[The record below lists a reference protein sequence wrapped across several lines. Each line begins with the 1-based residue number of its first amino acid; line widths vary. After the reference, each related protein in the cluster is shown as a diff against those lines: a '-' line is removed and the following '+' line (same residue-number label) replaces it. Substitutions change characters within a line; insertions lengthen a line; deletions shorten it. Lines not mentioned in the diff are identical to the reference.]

1 MPIHIVLEV
10 VRGTVCVLLSAVQL
24 AMTVRAIL
32 SWFPQAADSAFGDL
46 IATVT
51 EPVVAPI
58 RALADRFGWFRNSPI
73 DFSFMIAYLL
83 IFLLQGMISG
93 FTTLLF

>member
-1 MPIHIVLEV
+1 MGV
-10 VRGTVCVLLSAVQL
+10 VRIVAGIASALLSVLQVAMLIRAV
-24 AMTVRAIL
+24 L

-51 EPVVAPI
+51 EPLVAPI

-83 IFLLQGMISG
+83 IFVLQGMISG
-93 FTTLLF
+93 FTNLLF

>member
-1 MPIHIVLEV
+1 MGV
-10 VRGTVCVLLSAVQL
+10 VRIVAGLASALLSVMQV
-24 AMTVRAIL
+24 AMLIRAIL

-83 IFLLQGMISG
+83 LFVLQGMISG

>member
-1 MPIHIVLEV
+1 MGV
-10 VRGTVCVLLSAVQL
+10 VRIVAGLASALLSVMQV
-24 AMTVRAIL
+24 AMLIRALL

-83 IFLLQGMISG
+83 LFVLQGMISG

>member
-1 MPIHIVLEV
+1 MGV
-10 VRGTVCVLLSAVQL
+10 VRIVAGLASALLSVMQV
-24 AMTVRAIL
+24 AMLIRAIL

-83 IFLLQGMISG
+83 IFLLQGMLSG
-93 FTTLLF
+93 FTSLIG

>member
-1 MPIHIVLEV
+1 MGSIVYMIARLVMALLSVLEI
-10 VRGTVCVLLSAVQL
+10 
-24 AMTVRAIL
+24 AMLIRAIL
-32 SWFPQAADSAFGDL
+32 SWFPNAADSAFGDL

-51 EPVVAPI
+51 EPVIAPI

-83 IFLLQGMISG
+83 IFVLQGLVSS
-93 FTTLLF
+93 FTTMLF

>member
-1 MPIHIVLEV
+1 MGV
-10 VRGTVCVLLSAVQL
+10 VRIVAGLASALLSVMQV
-24 AMTVRAIL
+24 AMLIRAIL

-83 IFLLQGMISG
+83 IFLLQGMLSG
-93 FTTLLF
+93 FTSILG

>member
-1 MPIHIVLEV
+1 MGV
-10 VRGTVCVLLSAVQL
+10 VRIVAGLASALLSVMQV
-24 AMTVRAIL
+24 AMLIRAIL

>member
-1 MPIHIVLEV
+1 MGV
-10 VRGTVCVLLSAVQL
+10 VRIVAGLASALLSVMQVAMLIRAV
-24 AMTVRAIL
+24 L
-32 SWFPQAADSAFGDL
+32 SWFPQAAGSAFGDL

-51 EPVVAPI
+51 EPLVAPI

-83 IFLLQGMISG
+83 IFVLQGMISG

>member
-1 MPIHIVLEV
+1 MGV
-10 VRGTVCVLLSAVQL
+10 VRIVAGLVSALLSVMQV
-24 AMTVRAIL
+24 AMLIRAIL

-83 IFLLQGMISG
+83 LFVLQGMISG

>member
-1 MPIHIVLEV
+1 MGV
-10 VRGTVCVLLSAVQL
+10 VRIVAGLASALLSVMQV
-24 AMTVRAIL
+24 AMLIRAIL

-51 EPVVAPI
+51 EPLVAPI

-83 IFLLQGMISG
+83 IFVLQGMISG

>member
-1 MPIHIVLEV
+1 MGV
-10 VRGTVCVLLSAVQL
+10 VRIVAGLASALLSVMQV
-24 AMTVRAIL
+24 AMLIRAIL

-46 IATVT
+46 IATGT

-58 RALADRFGWFRNSPI
+58 RDLADRFGWFRNSPI

-83 IFLLQGMISG
+83 LFVLQGMISG

>member
-1 MPIHIVLEV
+1 MGV
-10 VRGTVCVLLSAVQL
+10 VRIVAGLVSALLSVMQV
-24 AMTVRAIL
+24 AMLIRAIL

>member
-1 MPIHIVLEV
+1 MGV
-10 VRGTVCVLLSAVQL
+10 VRIVAGLASALLSVMQV
-24 AMTVRAIL
+24 AMLIRAIL

-46 IATVT
+46 SATVT